1 MIPSE
6 CPGSDDATWTERDR
20 PASLSRRFTFAGYGE
35 TRDFLDRV
43 AALSEETGIHPDI
56 SFGRDYA
63 NLSVNAME
71 GETLSAA
78 ERDFTQTVGAL
89 VDAAG

>member
-1 MIPSE
+1 MAQDAE
-6 CPGSDDATWTERDR
+6 DATWTERAR
-20 PASLSRRFTFAGYGE
+20 PASLSKRFSFAGYGE

-71 GETLSAA
+71 GETLSDS
-78 ERDFTQTVGAL
+78 ERDFARAVATCVDGAE
-89 VDAAG
+89 

>member
-1 MIPSE
+1 MAE
-6 CPGSDDATWTERDR
+6 DRNDASWTERDR
-20 PASLSRRFTFAGYGE
+20 PASLSRRFFFAGYGE

-63 NLSVNAME
+63 NLSVNALE
-71 GETLSAA
+71 GEALSEA
-78 ERDFTQTVGAL
+78 ERDFARQ
-89 VDAAG
+89 VDTLAEGES

>member
-1 MIPSE
+1 MAQDE
-6 CPGSDDATWTERDR
+6 KDATWTERAR
-20 PASLSRRFTFAGYGE
+20 PASLSKRFIFAGYGE

-71 GETLSAA
+71 GETLSDA
-78 ERDFTQTVGAL
+78 ERDFARAVDTCVGG
-89 VDAAG
+89 AG